1 VNMAGIK
8 KLFAKAEAENP
19 SSVTKT
25 EEKTTAKHN
34 LTDDE
39 LRKLL
44 KKELIQ
50 AGRFQQGTT
59 FRQGDMSRFF
69 R

>member
-1 VNMAGIK
+1 
-8 KLFAKAEAENP
+8 
-19 SSVTKT
+19 
-25 EEKTTAKHN
+25 
-34 LTDDE
+34 
-39 LRKLL
+39 
-44 KKELIQ
+44 IQ